1 MDKESQ
7 RDAVAKLEK
16 AVQPCL
22 SQITW
27 KQMIILKRVVSACFF
42 AMVNFKSITLNIICN
57 NELSIKEE
65 VIQELLVNSL
75 VEEP

>member
-42 AMVNFKSITLNIICN
+42 AMVK
-57 NELSIKEE
+57 
-65 VIQELLVNSL
+65 
-75 VEEP
+75 